1 MKRRWYLIGVVAL
14 TAAGVLSALGVT
26 TASGRGGAKTL
37 VIGAALDLSGQMSP
51 FDGPALT
58 AAQLEANKINAGGGV
73 DGMKLQIKVC
83 NHQLNPAK
91 GTSCAQSLISQGAKI
106 MLVTCDVD
114 YATPAATVAL
124 NKGLLTVAPCIGTDQ
139 MGPKRFGSK
148 LGKLAFSFGNV
159 AQDEGAAMAELAI
172 QHHWRRATVVTDN
185 LLVYFKNVTKAF
197 SVRYRQ
203 LGGTIVHTEGF
214 TNGDKTIGS
223 VAKRAAASNAQVI
236 ATSTAFGDWP
246 TFFADVRIAGSN
258 TPIMN
263 SWAGDGNYWYPKS
276 PTVSHYW
283 YVTFASVFGDDPNK
297 AVKGLEAQMK
307 AEGKAPGT
315 GGFLPGA
322 ATIDA
327 IVAAVKKTHST
338 NGSKLASAF
347 DHFRKLPTISGKV
360 SFTTKLH
367 TVFGRQYRVI
377 EVENSKPRFVKLYAA
392 KKPANIG

>member
-197 SVRYRQ
+197 SVRYKQ
-203 LGGTIVHTEGF
+203 LGGKIVHTESF

-263 SWAGDGNYWYPKS
+263 SWAGDGNYWYPKN

-297 AVKGLEAQMK
+297 AVKGLEAQMA

-338 NGSKLASAF
+338 TGSKLASAF
-347 DHFRKLPTISGKV
+347 EHFRKLPTVSGRV

>member
-1 MKRRWYLIGVVAL
+1 MKRRWYLIGVAAL
-14 TAAGVLSALGVT
+14 CAAAVLAALGAGSAAG
-26 TASGRGGAKTL
+26 RGSAKTL
-37 VIGAALDLSGQMSP
+37 VIGAAVDLSGQMSP

-58 AAQLEANKINAGGGV
+58 AAQLEAKKINAKGGV
-73 DGMKLQIKVC
+73 NGMKIVIKVC

-91 GTSCAQSLISQGAKI
+91 GGACALSLIAQGAKV

-114 YATPAATVAL
+114 YATPAATVSL
-124 NKGLLTVAPCIGTDQ
+124 SKGLLTVAPCIGTDQ

-148 LGKLAFSFGNV
+148 LGKLAFSLGNV

-172 QHHWRRATVVTDN
+172 QHKWRRATVVTDN

-203 LGGTIVHTEGF
+203 LGGKIVHTESF

-223 VAKRAAASNAQVI
+223 VAKRAAAAKAQVI

-246 TFFADVRIAGSN
+246 TFFADVRNAGSKA
-258 TPIMN
+258 PIMN
-263 SWAGDGNYWYPKS
+263 SWAGDGNYWYPQNPK
-276 PTVSHYW
+276 VSHYW
-283 YVTFASVFGDDPNK
+283 YVTFASVFGDDPNP
-297 AVKGLEAQMK
+297 AVRHLEAEMK

-315 GGFLPGA
+315 GGFVTGA

-327 IVAAVKKTHST
+327 IVAAVKKTKST
-338 NGSKLASAF
+338 QGSKLATAF
-347 DHFRKLPTISGKV
+347 AHFRKLPTISGKI

-367 TVFGRQYRVI
+367 TVFGRQYRVM
-377 EVENSKPRFVKLYAA
+377 EVENGKPRFVKLYAA
-392 KKPANIG
+392 KKLANIG